1 MKIMKKNSQLHIT
14 LSSELL
20 YLLKKEAENKNIV
33 LAELCR
39 QKLRENSKLEKIEN
53 LLGKILDEKFN

>member
-1 MKIMKKNSQLHIT
+1 MKKNSQLHIT

-20 YLLKKEAENKNIV
+20 DLLRKEAENKNIV

-39 QKLRENSKLEKIEN
+39 QKLRENFKLEKIEN
-53 LLGKILDEKFN
+53 LLEKILDEKFNRT

>member
-1 MKIMKKNSQLHIT
+1 MKNNSQLHIT

-20 YLLKKEAENKNIV
+20 DLLRKEAGNKNIV

-53 LLGKILDEKFN
+53 LLEKILDEKFNRL

>member
-1 MKIMKKNSQLHIT
+1 MKKNSQLHIT

-20 YLLKKEAENKNIV
+20 DLLRKEAENKNIV

-53 LLGKILDEKFN
+53 LLEKILDEKFNRL